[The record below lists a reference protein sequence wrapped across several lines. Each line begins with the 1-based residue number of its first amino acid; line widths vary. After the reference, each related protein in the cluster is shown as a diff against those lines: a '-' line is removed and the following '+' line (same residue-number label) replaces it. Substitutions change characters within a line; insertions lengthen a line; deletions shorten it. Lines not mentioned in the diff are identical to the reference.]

1 MQLYL
6 VQHAAAKSKEMDPER
21 PLSEQGWVDIRKVAA
36 YMAKHADIKLS
47 RIYHSGKTRAQQTA
61 EVLAQALNP
70 AQGIEEAEGLTPK
83 ARPSIWVNRLADLT
97 EDVMLV
103 GHLPHMSKLASS
115 LLAHDDTKHVVE
127 FQQGGIVCLR
137 RDEAGDWFLRWMVIP
152 EIVE

>member
-1 MQLYL
+1 MHLYL

-21 PLSEQGWVDIRKVAA
+21 PLSEQGWADIRKVAA
-36 YMAKHADIKLS
+36 YIAKHADIKLT

-70 AQGIEEAEGLTPK
+70 AQGHDAAEGLTPK
-83 ARPSIWVNRLADLT
+83 ARPSIWVSRLADLT

-103 GHLPHMSKLASS
+103 GHLPHMNRLASS
-115 LLAHDDTKHVVE
+115 LLAYDDTKHVVG
-127 FQQGGIVCLR
+127 FQQGGVVCLR
-137 RDEAGDWFLRWMVIP
+137 RDEAGEWSLRWMVIP